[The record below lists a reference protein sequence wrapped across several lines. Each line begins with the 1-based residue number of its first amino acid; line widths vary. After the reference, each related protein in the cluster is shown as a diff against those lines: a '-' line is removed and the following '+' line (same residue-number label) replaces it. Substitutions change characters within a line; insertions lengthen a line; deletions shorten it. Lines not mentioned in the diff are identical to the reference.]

1 MILKWTE
8 EKKEIKSIEEVKG
21 LEVGLLT
28 LAEETDVKYLSAY
41 APIKTE
47 RLLSH
52 IHSINKALEPLVDGD
67 KVSYTSLE
75 GTAGISGDLEISDEL
90 IVELLTSETI
100 ETTGVK
106 IVKIKK
112 PDFLGQSKWLLRYQ
126 GHQIESKI
134 SDIKWL
140 AKYQG
145 RQKDLQPGDSIK
157 VSLCERTSYGH
168 DGEVIHTDYEIL
180 EVIEVIKAPTR
191 IQNNLNV

>member
-1 MILKWTE
+1 MKAKYKILKWTE

-21 LEVGLLT
+21 LEVELLA
-28 LAEETDVKYLSAY
+28 LAEETDVKCLPAY

-52 IHSINKALEPLVDGD
+52 IHSINNSLEPLVDGD

-112 PDFLGQSKWLLRYQ
+112 PDFLGQSKWL
-126 GHQIESKI
+126 
-134 SDIKWL
+134 

-168 DGEVIHTDYEIL
+168 DGEVIHTYYEIL
-180 EVIEVIKAPTR
+180 EVIEVIKAPIR